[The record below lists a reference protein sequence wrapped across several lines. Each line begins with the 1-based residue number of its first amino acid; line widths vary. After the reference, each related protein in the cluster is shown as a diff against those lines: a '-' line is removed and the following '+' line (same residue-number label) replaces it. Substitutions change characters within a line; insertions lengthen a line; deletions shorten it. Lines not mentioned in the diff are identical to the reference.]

1 MHHTQTLITHYTHF
15 FTIKTTDKNVLNG
28 LYKVVDKYT
37 ERVWTEAPN
46 RKPFFLGGNI
56 FAGRVVDNS
65 EFRLLIG
72 QYDEFMRSCMHCGV
86 LPDRFVETHAD
97 IYVPQPHDYA
107 LTKEKSLYD
116 YQDRARMFSLDA
128 VMKRPFSSLIGMPTG
143 TGKTVTLCSIAASV
157 KKRFAVAVLPK
168 YMEKWGFDIASNLAM
183 DPKEIM
189 LVSGSSSL
197 AGLIELVKT
206 KPHKA
211 PHTIVLSITTMR
223 LFIEAYSEDPEL
235 CAKDYGCIPQDI
247 WSVLGIGLVGID
259 EAHEHLHEIYTL
271 ISHIHGPKLVALSG
285 TMLSERGFESMV
297 QKTIFPYSIRFND
310 IKMKKYIKAFQ
321 LMYSLSKDHFS
332 KIKTTERGR
341 STYSHTAYEKSI
353 YKHPD
358 LLRNYIQL
366 IKDTIQTEY
375 LDQYKP
381 GDKLAIYASTIHMC
395 SILTNAIKKWVGHK
409 LDVRRY
415 VEKDPYENVI
425 QADIRVTTIIKAGT
439 AIDIPNLRVV
449 ITTVSVSSHKSVIQL
464 LGRLRELKDRDTR
477 MYYLYCSQIKKHM
490 EYASSCRDLVQDR
503 VISIKTIKVNQ
514 EL

>member
-15 FTIKTTDKNVLNG
+15 FTIQTRDKAVLKA
-28 LYKVVDKYT
+28 LYYVVDKYT
-37 ERVWTEAPN
+37 ERVWTEVPN
-46 RKPFFLGGNI
+46 RKPFFIGGNI

-65 EFRLLIG
+65 EFRLIAG
-72 QYDEFMRSCMHCGV
+72 QYDEFMRACTFAGV
-86 LPDRFVETHAD
+86 LSDRFIEKD
-97 IYVPQPHDYA
+97 VPAYEPIDYQYT
-107 LTKEKSLYD
+107 LTKEKALYD
-116 YQDRARMFSLDA
+116 YQDRARLFSLDA
-128 VMKRPFSSLIGMPTG
+128 VTRRPYSSLIGMPTG
-143 TGKTVTLCSIAASV
+143 TGKTVTLCSIVASV

-490 EYASSCRDLVQDR
+490 EYASSCRDLIQDR
-503 VISIKTIKVNQ
+503 VISIKTVKVNQ